1 MPLGEASAIRASFSI
16 HESDGFM
23 RNTRLG
29 TTGGYG
35 ADDTNLTL
43 RYMLQVSDKLKV
55 DFKFSSVE
63 RNTITAI
70 DSRQNNPIIN
80 TGYAMFSLTTPPD
93 NDRDDIYH
101 ADYEP
106 PFELNQDLLSLKLEY
121 ELGNGV
127 LTLSLIHI

>member
-1 MPLGEASAIRASFSI
+1 MS
-16 HESDGFM
+16 
-23 RNTRLG
+23 
-29 TTGGYG
+29 
-35 ADDTNLTL
+35 
-43 RYMLQVSDKLKV
+43 QVSDKLKV

-70 DSRQNNPIIN
+70 DARQNNPIIN
-80 TGYAMFSLTTPPD
+80 TGYAMFGLTPPPH

-127 LTLSLIHI
+127 LTSITSMNDYDTSGGIDLDYTGIDLIKSLSSMDRRRFFARV